1 MVLPSEPSAHLGGD
15 GPSKAP
21 AERSPAFSMQHDL
34 SRGSSCALVVVLT
47 PLLEEVL
54 TKLVLTPL
62 LEEVLAKLF

>member
-1 MVLPSEPSAHLGGD
+1 
-15 GPSKAP
+15 
-21 AERSPAFSMQHDL
+21 MQHDL

-62 LEEVLAKLF
+62 LEEVLLSQAILTPAKKGVLASSNTAVNQC